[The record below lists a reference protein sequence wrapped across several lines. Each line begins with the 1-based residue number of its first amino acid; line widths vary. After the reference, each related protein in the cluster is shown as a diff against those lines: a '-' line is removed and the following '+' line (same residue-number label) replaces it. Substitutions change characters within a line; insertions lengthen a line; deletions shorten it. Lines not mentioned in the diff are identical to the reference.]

1 VDDYISIAYLTMR
14 EVRDNEAADFLADKI
29 VARVRRRHERVVA
42 ADRRF
47 AEHLS
52 KPPQTTP
59 LDWRSAD
66 VPIEDHVLIRAR
78 LQTLRAAATS
88 DPSIRADVHTVVST
102 MLQFDRVP
110 GPRRMAVM
118 RSRRRLSFYLDD
130 AA

>member
-14 EVRDNEAADFLADKI
+14 EIRDNESADFLADKI

-52 KPPQTTP
+52 KPPQNTP

-66 VPIEDHVLIRAR
+66 VPVEEHALIRMR
-78 LQTLRAAATS
+78 LETLRGAATT
-88 DPSIRADVHTVVST
+88 DPSVRADVHVVVST
-102 MLQFDRVP
+102 MLQSDRVP
-110 GPRRMAVM
+110 GPKRMAVL
-118 RSRRRLSFYLDD
+118 RSRRRLSLYLDD